1 MNALLRDPRAQRL
14 IAANLTS
21 SIGSGITIIAV
32 PWLLVNRPGG
42 SQIYGWATALT
53 TLALFAFA
61 PYYGAWVDRHSRKTM
76 LLLSEVFGATAT
88 LAMAITGLVRGEFA
102 TWQLVI
108 VYFCGMFYYTLHF
121 PAKFA
126 FVQQIFGRAHYQS
139 LTSVMEIQGQAA
151 SMLAGG
157 LASVLIGHVSLTTIL
172 FLDAC
177 TYFVSFALQAGIPYE
192 ATHQSSDTKSSGGAW
207 SAVGEAWHWLR
218 ERPALSTF
226 LLCSFVPFLGIMVG
240 NYLFPIYVASTLAA
254 DPGVYGRGEMIFALG
269 ALSAGV
275 GVPFLTARFNHA
287 RTTVALAAVFL
298 LALLILVVWP
308 QVLPFYGAML
318 LLGLGN
324 AGVRVA
330 RNVIVLETVPN
341 ALMGRVHV
349 FFLVFE
355 RSLRTLL
362 ILLLASLVDTR
373 GAPFC
378 FGILL
383 AINLVAFVALL
394 RTHRAAEATVEGDAP
409 SSPRT

>member
-1 MNALLRDPRAQRL
+1 MNPLLRDPRARRL

-21 SIGSGITIIAV
+21 SVGSGITIIAV

-42 SQIYGWATALT
+42 SQIFGWATVLT
-53 TLALFAFA
+53 TLAVFLFA

-76 LLLSEVFGATAT
+76 LLFGETFGAAAT
-88 LAMAITGLVRGEFA
+88 LAMAIGGLALGSFA
-102 TWQLVI
+102 TWQLVV
-108 VYFCGMFYYTLHF
+108 VYFCGMFYYTLHY

-126 FVQQIFGRAHYQS
+126 FVQQIFPREHYQS
-139 LTSVMEIQGQAA
+139 LTSMMEIQGQTA

-157 LASVLIGHVSLTTIL
+157 LASVLIERVDLSTIL
-172 FLDAC
+172 LVDAAS
-177 TYFVSFALQAGIPYE
+177 YAVSFVLLSGIPYV
-192 ATHQSSDTKSSGGAW
+192 ATHQHGRDPAAAAPNAW
-207 SAVGEAWHWLR
+207 RAVGEAWTWFR
-218 ERPALSTF
+218 ARPALAVF

-240 NYLFPIYVASTLAA
+240 NYLFPIYVSHTLHAS
-254 DPGVYGRGEMIFALG
+254 PGVYGRGEMIFALG
-269 ALSAGV
+269 AIAAGFA
-275 GVPFLTARFNHA
+275 VPHLTARYNHA
-287 RTTVALAAVFL
+287 RTTVALAGVFL
-298 LALLILVVWP
+298 AGMALLVIWP
-308 QVLPFYGAML
+308 RILPFYAALL

-330 RNVIVLETVPN
+330 RNVIVLESVPN

-362 ILLLASLVDTR
+362 ILLMTLLVDTR

-383 AINLVAFVALL
+383 LVTLAALYAMARTRPAVEAIP
-394 RTHRAAEATVEGDAP
+394 RAAAA
-409 SSPRT
+409 

>member
-53 TLALFAFA
+53 TLAVFLFA

-76 LLLSEVFGATAT
+76 LLLGEIFGATAT
-88 LAMAITGLVRGEFA
+88 LAMALTGFVRGEYA
-102 TWQLVI
+102 TWQLVA

-139 LTSVMEIQGQAA
+139 LTSAMEIQGQTA

-157 LASVLIGHVSLTTIL
+157 LASVLLDHVSLTTIL
-172 FLDAC
+172 LIDAS
-177 TYFVSFALQAGIPYE
+177 TYAVSFVLQSTIPYE
-192 ATHQSSDTKSSGGAW
+192 ATHQTAEMKNTPAPNAW
-207 SAVGEAWHWLR
+207 RAVGEAWDWLR
-218 ERPALSTF
+218 ARPALAVF

-240 NYLFPIYVASTLAA
+240 NYLFPIYVSHTLHASPA
-254 DPGVYGRGEMIFALG
+254 VYGRGEMIFAVG
-269 ALSAGV
+269 AIAAGV
-275 GVPFLTARFNHA
+275 CVPFLTARYNHA

-298 LALLILVVWP
+298 VALALLVVWP
-308 QVLPFYGAML
+308 RIGPYYFALL

-330 RNVIVLETVPN
+330 RNVIVLEAVPN

-362 ILLLASLVDTR
+362 ILVMTAIVDVR

-378 FGILL
+378 FALL
-383 AINLVAFVALL
+383 LLVNVAAFLALL
-394 RTHRAAEATVEGDAP
+394 RSRAAAESAQAAP
-409 SSPRT
+409 AH

>member
-42 SQIYGWATALT
+42 SQLYGWATALT
-53 TLALFAFA
+53 TLAVFLFA

-76 LLLSEVFGATAT
+76 LLLGEIFGATAT
-88 LAMAITGLVRGEFA
+88 LAMALTGFFRGEHA
-102 TWQLVI
+102 TWQLVA
-108 VYFCGMFYYTLHF
+108 VYFCGMFYYTLHY

-126 FVQQIFGRAHYQS
+126 FVQQIFGRTHYQS
-139 LTSVMEIQGQAA
+139 LTSAMEIQGQTA

-157 LASVLIGHVSLTTIL
+157 LASVLLDHVSLTTIL
-172 FLDAC
+172 LLDAS
-177 TYFVSFALQAGIPYE
+177 TYVVSFVLQSTIPYE
-192 ATHQSSDTKSSGGAW
+192 ATHQTGESKNAPAPNAW
-207 SAVGEAWHWLR
+207 RAVGEAWDWLR
-218 ERPALSTF
+218 ARPALALF

-240 NYLFPIYVASTLAA
+240 NYLFPIYVSHTLHASPA
-254 DPGVYGRGEMIFALG
+254 VYGRGEMIFALG
-269 ALSAGV
+269 AVAAGV
-275 GVPFLTARFNHA
+275 CVPFLTARYNHA

-298 LALLILVVWP
+298 VALALLVVWP
-308 QVLPFYGAML
+308 RIGPYYFALL

-330 RNVIVLETVPN
+330 RNVIVLEAVPN

-362 ILLLASLVDTR
+362 ILVMTALVDVR

-378 FGILL
+378 FALL
-383 AINLVAFVALL
+383 LLVNVVAFLGLL
-394 RTHRAAEATVEGDAP
+394 RSRAAAESAQAVPAH
-409 SSPRT
+409 

>member
-21 SIGSGITIIAV
+21 SIGSGVTIIAV

-53 TLALFAFA
+53 TLAIFAFA

-76 LLLSEVFGATAT
+76 LLLGELFGATAT
-88 LAMAITGLVRGEFA
+88 LAMALLGFLRGEYA
-102 TWQLVI
+102 TWQLVT

-126 FVQQIFGRAHYQS
+126 FIQQIFGRAHYQS
-139 LTSVMEIQGQAA
+139 LTSAMEIQGQTA

-157 LASVLIGHVSLTTIL
+157 LAALLIDHVSLTTIL
-172 FLDAC
+172 LLDAS
-177 TYFVSFALQAGIPYE
+177 TYLVSFVLQSTIPYE
-192 ATHQSSDTKSSGGAW
+192 PTHQTAETKNSPAPNAW
-207 SAVGEAWHWLR
+207 RAVGEAWTWLR

-226 LLCSFVPFLGIMVG
+226 LLCSFTPFLGIMVG
-240 NYLFPIYVASTLAA
+240 NYLFPIYVASTLHET
-254 DPGVYGRGEMIFALG
+254 PGVYGRGEMIFAFG
-269 ALSAGV
+269 AIAAGV
-275 GVPFLTARFNHA
+275 CVPFLTARFNHA

-298 LALLILVVWP
+298 VGLTLLSLWP
-308 QVLPFYGAML
+308 RTLPFYAAMI

-341 ALMGRVHV
+341 AIMGRIHV

-355 RSLRTLL
+355 RALRTLL
-362 ILLLASLVDTR
+362 ILLMTALVDVH
-373 GAPFC
+373 GAPLC

-383 AINLVAFVALL
+383 LVNLAAFVGMW
-394 RTHRAAEATVEGDAP
+394 RSRPAAEAAQAAP
-409 SSPRT
+409 AR

>member
-1 MNALLRDPRAQRL
+1 MNALLRDPRARRL

-42 SQIYGWATALT
+42 SQIFGWATALT
-53 TLALFAFA
+53 TLALFLFA
-61 PYYGAWVDRHSRKTM
+61 PYSGARVDPPSRKTM
-76 LLLSEVFGATAT
+76 LLLGEIFGATAT
-88 LAMAITGLVRGEFA
+88 FAMALTGLFRGEYA
-102 TWQLVI
+102 TWQLVA
-108 VYFCGMFYYTLHF
+108 VYFCGMFYYTLHY

-139 LTSVMEIQGQAA
+139 LTSAMEIQGQAA

-157 LASVLIGHVSLTTIL
+157 LASVLLGHVSLTTIL
-172 FLDAC
+172 FLDAA
-177 TYFVSFALQAGIPYE
+177 TYAVSFVLQSGIPYA
-192 ATHQSSDTKSSGGAW
+192 ATHQTAEAKNTPAPNAW
-207 SAVGEAWHWLR
+207 RAVGEAWDWLR
-218 ERPALSTF
+218 ARPALSTF

-240 NYLFPIYVASTLAA
+240 NYLFPIYVSHTLHA

-269 ALSAGV
+269 ALAAGV
-275 GVPFLTARFNHA
+275 CVPFLTARYHHA

-298 LALLILVVWP
+298 VALAMLVVWP
-308 QVLPFYGAML
+308 RIGPYYFALL

-330 RNVIVLETVPN
+330 RNVIVLEAVPN

-355 RSLRTLL
+355 RSLRTVL
-362 ILLLASLVDTR
+362 ILLMTALVDVR

-378 FGILL
+378 F
-383 AINLVAFVALL
+383 ALL
-394 RTHRAAEATVEGDAP
+394 LLVNVLAFLGLLRSRAAAESAQTVPAP
-409 SSPRT
+409 

>member
-53 TLALFAFA
+53 TLAIFLFA

-76 LLLSEVFGATAT
+76 LLLSEIFGATAT
-88 LAMAITGLVRGEFA
+88 LAMALLGFFRGEYA
-102 TWQLVI
+102 TWQLVT

-126 FVQQIFGRAHYQS
+126 FIQQIFGRAHYQS
-139 LTSVMEIQGQAA
+139 LTSAMEIQGQTA

-157 LASVLIGHVSLTTIL
+157 LASLMLDHVSLTTIL
-172 FLDAC
+172 LLDAGS
-177 TYFVSFALQAGIPYE
+177 YAISFVLQSTIPYE
-192 ATHQSSDTKSSGGAW
+192 ATHQTAESKAAPAPNAW
-207 SAVGEAWHWLR
+207 RAVGEAWAWLR
-218 ERPALSTF
+218 ARPALSTF

-240 NYLFPIYVASTLAA
+240 NYLFPIYVAQTLHASPA
-254 DPGVYGRGEMIFALG
+254 VYGRGEMIFALG
-269 ALSAGV
+269 ALCAGI
-275 GVPFLTARFNHA
+275 GVPFLTARLNHA

-298 LALLILVVWP
+298 VALALLVVWP
-308 QVLPFYGAML
+308 RIAPFYFAML

-330 RNVIVLETVPN
+330 RNVIVLESVPN
-341 ALMGRVHV
+341 AIMGRVHV
-349 FFLVFE
+349 FFLVAE
-355 RSLRTLL
+355 RSLRTVL
-362 ILLLASLVDTR
+362 ILLMTLLIDVR

-378 FGILL
+378 FAILL
-383 AINLVAFVALL
+383 LVNLVVFVAML
-394 RTHRAAEATVEGDAP
+394 RSRRAAEEAQFAAAH
-409 SSPRT
+409 

>member
-14 IAANLTS
+14 IAANATS

-53 TLALFAFA
+53 TLAIFFFA

-76 LLLSEVFGATAT
+76 LLLGELFGAAAT
-88 LAMAITGLVRGEFA
+88 LAMALLGVFRGEYA
-102 TWQLVI
+102 TWQLVT

-126 FVQQIFGRAHYQS
+126 FIQQIFGRAHYQS
-139 LTSVMEIQGQAA
+139 LTSAMEIQGQTA

-157 LASVLIGHVSLTTIL
+157 LASLLIDHVSLTTIL
-172 FLDAC
+172 LLDAS
-177 TYFVSFALQAGIPYE
+177 TYAISFALQSTIPYE
-192 ATHQSSDTKSSGGAW
+192 PTHQTAETKNAPAPNAW
-207 SAVGEAWHWLR
+207 RAVGEAWTWLR
-218 ERPALSTF
+218 ARPALSTF
-226 LLCSFVPFLGIMVG
+226 LLCSFTPFLGIMVG
-240 NYLFPIYVASTLAA
+240 NYLFPIYVSATLHET
-254 DPGVYGRGEMIFALG
+254 PGVYGRGEMIFAVG
-269 ALSAGV
+269 AIAAGV
-275 GVPFLTARFNHA
+275 CVPFLTARFNHA

-298 LALLILVVWP
+298 VALLLLVVWP
-308 QVLPFYGAML
+308 RTAPFYAGML

-330 RNVIVLETVPN
+330 RNVIVLEAVPN
-341 ALMGRVHV
+341 AIMGRIHV

-362 ILLLASLVDTR
+362 ILLMTALVDVR
-373 GAPFC
+373 GSPFC
-378 FGILL
+378 FAILL
-383 AINLVAFVALL
+383 LVNLAAFAGML
-394 RTHRAAEATVEGDAP
+394 RSRPAAEAAQAVPA
-409 SSPRT
+409 R

>member
-42 SQIYGWATALT
+42 SQIYGWTTALT

-76 LLLSEVFGATAT
+76 LLLSEAFGATAT
-88 LAMAITGLVRGEFA
+88 LAMALIGLVRGEVA
-102 TWQLVI
+102 TWQLVT

-126 FVQQIFGRAHYQS
+126 FVQQIFGREHYQS
-139 LTSVMEIQGQAA
+139 LTSAMEVQGQTA

-157 LASVLIGHVSLTTIL
+157 LASILIGHVSLTTIL
-172 FLDAC
+172 LLDAS
-177 TYFVSFALQAGIPYE
+177 TYFISFALQSGIPYA
-192 ATHQSSDTKSSGGAW
+192 ATHQTAETKNSPAPNAW
-207 SAVGEAWHWLR
+207 SAVAEAWRWLR
-218 ERPALSTF
+218 VRPALSTF

-240 NYLFPIYVASTLAA
+240 NYLFPIYVSATLHA

-269 ALSAGV
+269 ALSAGL

-298 LALLILVVWP
+298 VALLLLVVWP
-308 QVLPFYGAML
+308 RIGPFYGAML

-362 ILLLASLVDTR
+362 ILLMTTLVDVH
-373 GAPFC
+373 GAPLC
-378 FGILL
+378 FAILL
-383 AINLVAFVALL
+383 VVNLAAFLAMA
-394 RTHRAAEATVEGDAP
+394 RTRRAAEPAAAP
-409 SSPRT
+409 AIA

>member
-21 SIGSGITIIAV
+21 SIGSGVTIIAV

-42 SQIYGWATALT
+42 SQIYGWTTALT
-53 TLALFAFA
+53 TLAIFLFA

-76 LLLSEVFGATAT
+76 LLLGEVFGATAT
-88 LAMAITGLVRGEFA
+88 LAMALTGFFRDEYA
-102 TWQLVI
+102 TWQLVT

-126 FVQQIFGRAHYQS
+126 FIQQIFGRAHYQS
-139 LTSVMEIQGQAA
+139 LTSAMEVQGQTA

-157 LASVLIGHVSLTTIL
+157 LASLLIGHVSLTTIL
-172 FLDAC
+172 LLDAS
-177 TYFVSFALQAGIPYE
+177 TYAVSFVLQSTIPYV
-192 ATHQSSDTKSSGGAW
+192 ATHRTSESKIHPAPNAW
-207 SAVGEAWHWLR
+207 RAVGEAWTWLR
-218 ERPALSTF
+218 ARPALSTF

-240 NYLFPIYVASTLAA
+240 NYLFPIYVASTLHET
-254 DPGVYGRGEMIFALG
+254 PSVYGRGEMIFALG
-269 ALSAGV
+269 AIGAGLA
-275 GVPFLTARFNHA
+275 VPFLTARYSHA
-287 RTTVALAAVFL
+287 RTTVALAVVFL
-298 LALLILVVWP
+298 VGLALLAIWP
-308 QVLPFYGAML
+308 RTLPFYAAMI

-330 RNVIVLETVPN
+330 RNVIVLEAVPN

-362 ILLLASLVDTR
+362 ILLMTAVVDVQ

-378 FGILL
+378 FALL
-383 AINLVAFVALL
+383 LLVNIAAFVGLL
-394 RTHRAAEATVEGDAP
+394 RSRAAAEAAQAAP
-409 SSPRT
+409 AH

>member
-21 SIGSGITIIAV
+21 SIGSGVTIIAV

-42 SQIYGWATALT
+42 SQIYGWTTALT
-53 TLALFAFA
+53 TLAIFLFA

-76 LLLSEVFGATAT
+76 LLLGEVFGATAT
-88 LAMAITGLVRGEFA
+88 LAMALTGFFRDEYA
-102 TWQLVI
+102 TWQLVT

-126 FVQQIFGRAHYQS
+126 FIQQIFGRAHYQS
-139 LTSVMEIQGQAA
+139 LTSAMEVQGQTA

-157 LASVLIGHVSLTTIL
+157 LASLLIGHVSLTTIL
-172 FLDAC
+172 LLDAS
-177 TYFVSFALQAGIPYE
+177 TYAVSFALQSSIPYA
-192 ATHQSSDTKSSGGAW
+192 ATHQSPEAKAAAPGAW
-207 SAVGEAWHWLR
+207 RAVGEAWTWLR
-218 ERPALSTF
+218 ARPALSTF

-240 NYLFPIYVASTLAA
+240 NYLFPIYVASTLHET
-254 DPGVYGRGEMIFALG
+254 PSVYGRGEMIFALG
-269 ALSAGV
+269 AIGAGLA
-275 GVPFLTARFNHA
+275 VPFLTARYSHA
-287 RTTVALAAVFL
+287 RTTVALAVVFL
-298 LALLILVVWP
+298 VGLALLAIWP
-308 QVLPFYGAML
+308 RTLPFYAAMI

-330 RNVIVLETVPN
+330 RNVIVLEAVPN

-362 ILLLASLVDTR
+362 ILLMTAVVDVQ

-378 FGILL
+378 FALL
-383 AINLVAFVALL
+383 LLVNIAAFVGLL
-394 RTHRAAEATVEGDAP
+394 RSRAAAEAAQAAP
-409 SSPRT
+409 AH